1 MNIISQKIVDILKVL
16 IGNRLQLNYLRKL
29 REQHELRT
37 AAANRMAHQ
46 QRVTMASVSDSR
58 GSSTLNLMSQN
69 SSSNKCGKSYSNL
82 SKNGYSNHTSAA
94 SLNNPITITTLNK
107 LEMEVNYLELCH
119 SS

>member
-1 MNIISQKIVDILKVL
+1 MNFLL
-16 IGNRLQLNYLRKL
+16 GNRLQLKYLRKL

-46 QRVTMASVSDSR
+46 QRMTMASVSDSR

-69 SSSNKCGKSYSNL
+69 SSNSNKCGKSYSNL